1 MKKLL
6 CIALFSV
13 VLMSSTTK
21 TEKEEITI
29 NVEMESTAFFGCGS
43 EGNAYY
49 NIKRDEGM
57 SHREARAARR
67 AYVRECRG
75 GGWNWV
81 FGVATFGTI
90 GL

>member
-6 CIALFSV
+6 CITLFSI

-21 TEKEEITI
+21 IEKEEVKLKENIENI
-29 NVEMESTAFFGCGS
+29 AFFGCGS

-49 NIKRDEGM
+49 SMLIMEGETHRDA
-57 SHREARAARR
+57 RESRR
-67 AYVRECRG
+67 AYVRKCRG

-81 FGVATFGTI
+81 FGIWTFGTI